1 LLNISA
7 FLFYEPSKVPPMF
20 HGINDDH
27 MRMLQLLKVSEG
39 LDWIAVMPPHI
50 ASTPLGE
57 YTVKI
62 GSSAGRAISKHELG
76 KFMIDCLSNPEYY
89 KQSCGLATVVPSP

>member
-1 LLNISA
+1 MKISA
-7 FLFYEPSKVPPMF
+7 FLFYEPSKVPAMF

-27 MRMLQLLKVSEG
+27 MRMLQLLQASEG

-50 ASTPLGE
+50 GSTPLGE

-62 GSSAGRAISKHELG
+62 GSSPGRAISKHELG
-76 KFMIDCLSNPEYY
+76 KFMIESLSNPEYY
-89 KQSCGLATVVPSP
+89 KQNCGLATVVPSP